1 MSKKKKPIE
10 VPVEATVAEL
20 LETVRELADR
30 VAHLEASLEEQ
41 EAAGIP
47 EEVVVAISAAVAAY
61 LGHRAKVTQL
71 HYRTGAAYAQQAR
84 ASRALQNP
92 SAEILQFHA
101 SVQVEMS
108 AVTDAPSVPA
118 FFLSPTFRRA

>member
-30 VAHLEASLEEQ
+30 IAHLEASLEEQ

-71 HYRTGAAYAQQAR
+71 HYRTGAAYAQQGR
-84 ASRALQNP
+84 AV
-92 SAEILQFHA
+92 
-101 SVQVEMS
+101 VQGRHD
-108 AVTDAPSVPA
+108 T
-118 FFLSPTFRRA
+118 LTQR